1 MANATAVTTN
11 RGREQFHGIFS
22 DMWEVRATIDVDSLL
37 TGASDT
43 DTVTVP
49 GVALGDV
56 VVGFS
61 LGVSLAGIQATAYVS
76 AANTVTLVFQNT
88 TGSTVN
94 LGETTIRLVVARPGF

>member
-61 LGVSLAGIQATAYVS
+61 LGVSLAGIQATGYVS

-94 LGETTIRLVVARPGF
+94 LGETTIRLVVARPAF